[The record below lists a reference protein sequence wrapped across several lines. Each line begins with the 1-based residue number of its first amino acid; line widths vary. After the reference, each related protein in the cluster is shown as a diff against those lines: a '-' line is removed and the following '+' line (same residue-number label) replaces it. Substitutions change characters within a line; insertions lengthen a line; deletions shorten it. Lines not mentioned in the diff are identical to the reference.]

1 MEIPSITDKM
11 QLHKGAITPTLDNG
25 SPPSPPVEI
34 ESDLSGPGVTRP
46 TERGDE
52 VKINQDNRFPAVQQ
66 RIEEFSQLEEGDIEM
81 KIADLPIKENL
92 METEAAEKPPFQRYT
107 TPQKTL

>member
-52 VKINQDNRFPAVQQ
+52 VKINQDNRFPA
-66 RIEEFSQLEEGDIEM
+66 
-81 KIADLPIKENL
+81 
-92 METEAAEKPPFQRYT
+92 ETEAAEKPPIPEIHNPPENVVDMQENNENIER
-107 TPQKTL
+107 KTRRRKIM